1 MFVLGVLALLTSVRA
16 YDLVRDYSGSSFFD
30 RWDFYGY
37 WDNLVRSD
45 VWWLNRNDAFSQGL
59 TYINNAGNAVLKVD
73 NEHDVA
79 WNYKRN
85 SVRIT
90 SQDTYAVGSLWITD
104 VVHVPYGTHVY
115 IVWGAIWTKGPT
127 WPDNGEIDIFE
138 TINRM
143 PINQYALHTT
153 EGCMKDTPDNQVGT
167 TVVEDCSEAAGCTV
181 TENYENSAYT
191 GFAEAGGGVWAT
203 QFDVSGIWFWSR
215 PHVPASIT
223 QSTSTSGVD
232 LSDWGPP
239 SAAFPSTTCNITEY
253 FTPQNL
259 VIDITL
265 CGNWAGLP
273 ETYAET
279 CSGGTT
285 GLCYND
291 NVIGSGANYNDAYFE
306 IKNIRAYTTGG
317 VAPTPTANY
326 QGTIPTITGTSALQS
341 STSTVGTALIP
352 TPWYYPGAA
361 AADTELDSAKTHLA
375 LMTTYFAFYDWI
387 LTTVDDPC
395 RTW

>member
-1 MFVLGVLALLTSVRA
+1 MFVLGALAILTTVRA

-37 WDNLVRSD
+37 WDNLTLGD

-59 TYINNAGNAVLKVD
+59 TYINSAGNAVLKVD

-90 SQDTYAVGSLWITD
+90 SQDTYAVGSLWIVD
-104 VVHVPYGTHVY
+104 VVHVPYGCS
-115 IVWGAIWTKGPT
+115 VWGAIWTKGPT

-153 EGCMKDTPDNQVGT
+153 QGCMKDTPDNQVGT
-167 TVVEDCSEAAGCTV
+167 TVVEDCSQAAGCTV
-181 TENYENSAYT
+181 RENYENSAYT
-191 GFAEAGGGVWAT
+191 GFTEAGGGVWAT
-203 QFDVSGIWFWSR
+203 QFDVSGIYIWFWSR
-215 PHVPASIT
+215 PNVPPSIT
-223 QSTSTSGVD
+223 QSTSTSNID
-232 LSDWGPP
+232 ISAWGPP
-239 SAAFPSTTCNITEY
+239 SASFPSTTCNITEY

-265 CGNWAGLP
+265 CGNWAGIP

-279 CSGGTT
+279 CAGGTT

-317 VAPTPTANY
+317 VAPTPTADY
-326 QGTIPTITGTSALQS
+326 HGQIPTITGTSALGERT
-341 STSTVGTALIP
+341 TSVGTALIP

-361 AADTELDSAKTHLA
+361 ASDARVSLGRIFLA
-375 LMTTYFAFYDWI
+375 VATIVCLSGF
-387 LTTVDDPC
+387 LL
-395 RTW
+395 